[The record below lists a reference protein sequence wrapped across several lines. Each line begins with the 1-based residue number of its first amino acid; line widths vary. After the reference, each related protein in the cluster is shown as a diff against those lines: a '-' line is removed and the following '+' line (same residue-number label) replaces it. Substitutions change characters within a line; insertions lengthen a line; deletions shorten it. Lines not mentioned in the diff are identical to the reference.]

1 MIRTVIGTLGDAG
14 FARRYAEPLFRL
26 RYRVFYE
33 RLHWDVQCQG
43 GRETDAYD
51 DERTV
56 YVAALDDG
64 DAVVGGWRLRPTTGN
79 YMLEDV
85 FPQLLHGAPAPHHPR
100 VWESNRFVVDKR
112 STKDARFGFNETAR
126 ALFRATA
133 RYAVDNGIDEYV
145 MVLSAGVA
153 RLTRASGLVVTPYG
167 PAVRIGD
174 VLSVGCRIRI
184 DAHTRQVLL
193 GEPLPLERA
202 A

>member
-1 MIRTVIGTLGDAG
+1 MIRTVIGTLRDAG
-14 FARRYAEPLFRL
+14 FACRYAEPLFRL
-26 RYRVFYE
+26 RYRVFHE
-33 RLHWDVQCQG
+33 RLRWDVRCEG
-43 GRETDAYD
+43 GQEKDAYD

-56 YVAALDDG
+56 YVAAVDAD
-64 DAVVGGWRLRPTTGN
+64 DAVVGGWRLRPTVGN

-112 STKDARFGFNETAR
+112 SAKDARFGFNETAR

-133 RYAVDNGIDEYV
+133 QYAVDCGIDEYV

-153 RLTRASGLVVTPYG
+153 RLTRASGLVVQAYG

-184 DAHTRQVLL
+184 DAHTRHVLL
-193 GEPLPLERA
+193 GAPAPLERA

>member
-1 MIRTVIGTLGDAG
+1 MIRTLIGTLADAD
-14 FARRYAEPLFRL
+14 FASRYAEPLFRL

-33 RLHWDVQCQG
+33 RLHWDVRCHAQK
-43 GRETDAYD
+43 ETDEYD
-51 DERTV
+51 DARTV
-56 YVAALDDG
+56 YVVAVDDE
-64 DAVVGGWRLRPTTGN
+64 DQVAGGWRLRPTVGN

-112 STKDARFGFNETAR
+112 TARDARFGFNETAR

-133 RYAVDNGIDEYV
+133 QYGVDHGIDEYV

-153 RLTRASGLVVTPYG
+153 RLTRASGLAVEAYG
-167 PAVRIGD
+167 PALRIGD

-184 DAHTRQVLL
+184 DAHTRHVLL

>member
-1 MIRTVIGTLGDAG
+1 MVRTVIGTLADPA

-26 RYRVFYE
+26 RYQVFYE
-33 RLHWDVQCQG
+33 RLHWDVRCDG
-43 GRETDAYD
+43 GREVDVYD

-56 YVAALDDG
+56 YVAALDD
-64 DAVVGGWRLRPTTGN
+64 DERVTGGWRLRPTTGN

-112 STKDARFGFNETAR
+112 SARDARFGFNETAR

-133 RYAVDNGIDEYV
+133 RYAVEHAIDEYV

-153 RLTRASGLVVTPYG
+153 RLTRASGLVVDTYG
-167 PAVRIGD
+167 PALRIGD

-184 DAHTRQVLL
+184 DAHTRHVLL
-193 GEPLPLERA
+193 GEPMPLERA

>member
-1 MIRTVIGTLGDAG
+1 MVRTVIGTLADGA

-33 RLHWDVQCQG
+33 RLRWDVRCAD

-51 DERTV
+51 DDRTV
-56 YVAALDDG
+56 YVAAVDG
-64 DAVVGGWRLRPTTGN
+64 DDAVVGGWRLRPTTGH

-85 FPQLLHGAPAPHHPR
+85 FPQLLHGAPAPHQPR
-100 VWESNRFVVDKR
+100 IWESNRFVVDKR
-112 STKDARFGFNETAR
+112 SAKDARFGFNETAR

-133 RYAVDNGIDEYV
+133 RYAVEHGIDEYV

-153 RLTRASGLVVTPYG
+153 RLTRASGLVVAAYG
-167 PAVRIGD
+167 PALRIGD

-184 DAHTRQVLL
+184 DAHTRHVLL
-193 GEPLPLERA
+193 GEPLPLGRA